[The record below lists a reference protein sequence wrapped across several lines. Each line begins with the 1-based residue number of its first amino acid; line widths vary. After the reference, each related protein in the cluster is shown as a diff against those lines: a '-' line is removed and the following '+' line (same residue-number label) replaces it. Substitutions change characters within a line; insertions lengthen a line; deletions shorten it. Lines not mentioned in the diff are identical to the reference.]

1 LIGQKKMGKKIKK
14 GKDDILI
21 ESLSILLIT
30 LFAIVCLFPFIYVFF
45 ISFMSYE
52 EYLAY
57 PLRIIPRNFD
67 LTAYRKILEFELFRS
82 GYVVT
87 LIITVAGT
95 ALSVFLLTISAYPL
109 ARKDLKGRKVFMTMI
124 LFTMFFNGGMIPNYL
139 LIRTLGIHD
148 TLWALILPGS
158 LSAFY
163 LILMK
168 NFIKMSVPEALEEA
182 AKVDGANDLR
192 ILVSVVLPLLKPA
205 IATMIIFNAVNYWN
219 NYFNAKLY
227 ISSRNRWPLMLVL
240 QELVAQDTSS
250 VSPVT
255 QMLTSEARA
264 SPFTLQMVAVVIT
277 LLPILMVY
285 PFMQRYFVKGIS
297 LGSVKE

>member
-1 LIGQKKMGKKIKK
+1 LIGQKKVKKVKK
-14 GKDDILI
+14 GTGDIVI
-21 ESLSILLIT
+21 EVLSIVLIT
-30 LFAIVCLFPFIYVFF
+30 LFAIACLFPFIYVFF

-52 EYLAY
+52 EYLAH
-57 PLRIIPRNFD
+57 PLRIIPHNFD
-67 LTAYRKILEFELFRS
+67 LTAYRKILDFQLFRS
-82 GYVVT
+82 GYLVT
-87 LIITVAGT
+87 LIITLVGT
-95 ALSVFLLTISAYPL
+95 TLSVFLLTISAYPL
-109 ARKDLKGRKVFMTMI
+109 ARKGLKGRKVFMTMI
-124 LFTMFFNGGMIPNYL
+124 LFTMFFNGGMIPNFL
-139 LIRTLGIHD
+139 LIKGLGIYD

-192 ILVSVVLPLLKPA
+192 ILISVVVPLLKPA

-227 ISSRNRWPLMLVL
+227 ISNRNRWPLMLVL
-240 QELVAQDTSS
+240 QELVAQDTTS